1 MGLHAQ
7 IVLILLSGVAILYVV
22 FGTNWLFD
30 TSVFQTL
37 PPEEFVKAVPFWL
50 GPIAGIGL
58 ACVVFGLQFLI
69 AGDKTVPL
77 RILWPMLG
85 LAMVGS
91 AVMRRR
97 AKAR

>member
-7 IVLILLSGVAILYVV
+7 IVLILLSGAALLYVV
-22 FGTNWLFD
+22 FGTTWLFD
-30 TSVFQTL
+30 LSAFQTL
-37 PPEEFVKAVPFWL
+37 PPKEFINAVSLWL

-58 ACVVFGLQFLI
+58 ACVVQFLI
-69 AGDKTVPL
+69 VGDKTVPL

-91 AVMRRR
+91 AVMRCRVR
-97 AKAR
+97 AR